1 MLDRDSNLLF
11 LAHTGERTVQFV
23 QVIEAGASASAAP
36 SSPTAASASSS
47 SAAAA
52 SASEEAGS
60 LAILGS
66 YQSGELIGA
75 IVGRSKHACDV
86 RSVTLFQTLALTK
99 RDVVAPI
106 AFRLQR
112 KRVEFFQVCV
122 CARGAF
128 FSLHELKYQ
137 PLDSQCQ

>member
-11 LAHTGERTVQFV
+11 LAHTGERSVQFV
-23 QVIEAGASASAAP
+23 QVIEAGASAAASPVAP

-47 SAAAA
+47 SAAA
-52 SASEEAGS
+52 SASEEPGS

-112 KRVEFFQVCV
+112 KRVEFFQVCARV
-122 CARGAF
+122 CARVARVR
-128 FSLHELKYQ
+128 SPVLA
-137 PLDSQCQ
+137 